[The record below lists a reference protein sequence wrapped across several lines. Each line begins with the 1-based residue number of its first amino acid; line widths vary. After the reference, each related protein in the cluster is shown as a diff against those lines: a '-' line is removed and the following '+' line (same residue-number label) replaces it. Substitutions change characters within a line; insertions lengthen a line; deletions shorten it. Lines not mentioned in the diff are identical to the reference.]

1 MVSFDV
7 THPNFLKMFI
17 ENRNWLVDVQLTEM
31 LSLLL
36 ITKYVILLRRG
47 INNKKISFSGKFPP
61 RGGLSPHDL
70 VEKTQVIFFG
80 LRTNNRELFWE
91 KI

>member
-1 MVSFDV
+1 M
-7 THPNFLKMFI
+7 
-17 ENRNWLVDVQLTEM
+17 
-31 LSLLL
+31 
-36 ITKYVILLRRG
+36 
-47 INNKKISFSGKFPP
+47 FSGKFPP

>member
-47 INNKKISFSGKFPP
+47 INNKKYLVVEIFHQEGDSPP
-61 RGGLSPHDL
+61 TIWWKKH
-70 VEKTQVIFFG
+70 K
-80 LRTNNRELFWE
+80 
-91 KI
+91 